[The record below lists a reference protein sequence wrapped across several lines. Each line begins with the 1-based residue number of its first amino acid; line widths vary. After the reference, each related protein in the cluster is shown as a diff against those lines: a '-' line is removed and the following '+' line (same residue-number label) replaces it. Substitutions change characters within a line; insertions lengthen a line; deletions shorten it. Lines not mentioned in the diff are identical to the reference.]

1 MTMAYA
7 HDFIGGADL
16 AGEVGELPEW
26 EDITLDD
33 CGLCFRVGADETGLC
48 QHCRARLPRVGGCG
62 KALALVTA
70 IGGGGNDAAP
80 LAHLIGC
87 THCRAFLTDLAET
100 GRAAALE
107 ADMQTPHAAGLA
119 IAAA

>member
-1 MTMAYA
+1 MTMTYA

-16 AGEVGELPEW
+16 AGELGELPTW
-26 EDITLDD
+26 EDIIEED
-33 CGLCFRVGADETGLC
+33 CGLCFRAGADETGLC
-48 QHCRARLPRVGGCG
+48 QHCRERLPRLGGCG

-80 LAHLIGC
+80 LAHLVGC
-87 THCRAFLTDLAET
+87 ADCRTFLADPAEM
-100 GRAAALE
+100 GRAADLE
-107 ADMQTPHAAGLA
+107 VDMQTPHAAGLA